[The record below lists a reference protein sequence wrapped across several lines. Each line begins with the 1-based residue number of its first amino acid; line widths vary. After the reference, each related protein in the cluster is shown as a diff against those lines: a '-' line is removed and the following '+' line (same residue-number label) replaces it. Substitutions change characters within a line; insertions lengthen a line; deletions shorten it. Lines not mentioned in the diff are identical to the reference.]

1 MVEGLYYNLKIL
13 RNRNLYIALALP
25 ILAPLFFSFRM
36 ITPMEM
42 AKICELYLSFF
53 GIVLFGNIL
62 DYESNG
68 IGEVTYCKK
77 FGQAKVFM
85 ARFIMLSFIA
95 LIVVSSILAL
105 GKVGGGTFEFGI
117 FLYGTMVNITYLGI
131 FTITIYN
138 ISENLAITYM
148 ISFSYILFEYCT
160 KGKYTKNFY
169 ILSMTKGDFAP
180 KDNLF
185 FLLVVLVIVNIF
197 ILYKKR

>member
-53 GIVLFGNIL
+53 GIVLFGSIL

-85 ARFIMLSFIA
+85 TRFIILSLISLIA
-95 LIVVSSILAL
+95 VTSILVL
-105 GKVGGGTFEFGI
+105 GKFGGGTFEFGK

-131 FTITIYN
+131 FAITLYN

-148 ISFSYILFEYCT
+148 ISFSYVLFEYCT
-160 KGKYTKNFY
+160 KGKYTKDFY
-169 ILSMTKGDFAP
+169 ILSMMKGDFTP

-185 FLLVVLVIVNIF
+185 WLLICLIILNIL
-197 ILYKKR
+197 ILIKKK